1 MTKIDRPVEP
11 ETVACEICMKEVP
24 ASEAKTAEGTD
35 YVLHFCGLDC
45 FAKWQEQAQREEG
58 KP

>member
-24 ASEAKTAEGTD
+24 LSEAKNAEGAD

-45 FAKWQEQAQREEG
+45 FAKWRQQAQPDER

>member
-11 ETVACEICMKEVP
+11 ETVACEVCLKEIPV
-24 ASEAKTAEGTD
+24 SEAKTAEGTD

-45 FAKWQEQAQREEG
+45 FAKWQRQAKPEER

>member
-1 MTKIDRPVEP
+1 
-11 ETVACEICMKEVP
+11 MKEVP